1 MRAKYDVSAG
11 QRKKFIQFGIRNYEV
26 RSVGDAE
33 EEVGWEKYHKKYLK
47 VWMSQ

>member
-11 QRKKFIQFGIRNYEV
+11 PRKKFIQFGIRNYEV

-33 EEVGWEKYHKKYLK
+33 EEVGWEKYHKKYLN